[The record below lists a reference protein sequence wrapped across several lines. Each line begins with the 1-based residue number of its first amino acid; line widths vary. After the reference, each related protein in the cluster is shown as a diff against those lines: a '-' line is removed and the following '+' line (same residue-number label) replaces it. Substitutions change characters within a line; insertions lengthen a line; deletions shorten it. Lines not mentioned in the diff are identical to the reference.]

1 MYQTVFFEPLS
12 VPLYKGKVTVPFL
25 ASTVP
30 EFSNCTGPT
39 KLGLVVEGGGP
50 KYDKPTVAPTDG
62 GAGNKLQPGP
72 GPIGPGPGPCSEL
85 KLEDIPAEEAAGVG
99 VVADAATGRF
109 AVRCT
114 AIDSAEIG
122 FVADGVTCAPASG
135 VTRIP
140 RNRLLRVIVVR
151 RSARKRKRVVLSL
164 LLRPDITDLRTA
176 VLMVLLR
183 WRDVCSQNRAMVS
196 NSSFACGFCM
206 HDGLTRS
213 GLDSYNNS

>member
-1 MYQTVFFEPLS
+1 LEAKVSLAEKFKPSSAATLGLSTSVKTYQMVFFEPLS

-39 KLGLVVEGGGP
+39 KLGLVVEGGRP
-50 KYDKPTVAPTDG
+50 KYDKPTDAPTDG

-85 KLEDIPAEEAAGVG
+85 KLEEIPAEEAAGVG

-114 AIDSAEIG
+114 AIDSEDIG
-122 FVADGVTCAPASG
+122 FAADGVT
-135 VTRIP
+135 
-140 RNRLLRVIVVR
+140 
-151 RSARKRKRVVLSL
+151 
-164 LLRPDITDLRTA
+164 
-176 VLMVLLR
+176 
-183 WRDVCSQNRAMVS
+183 
-196 NSSFACGFCM
+196 
-206 HDGLTRS
+206 
-213 GLDSYNNS
+213 

>member
-50 KYDKPTVAPTDG
+50 KYDKPTVAPTDA

-85 KLEDIPAEEAAGVG
+85 KLEEIPAEEAAGVG
-99 VVADAATGRF
+99 VAVGAATGRF

-114 AIDSAEIG
+114 AIASAEIG
-122 FVADGVTCAPASG
+122 FLADGVTCAPASG
-135 VTRIP
+135 VPRIR
-140 RNRLLRVIVVR
+140 RNRLPRVILDR
-151 RSARKRKRVVLSL
+151 PLATTRHRV
-164 LLRPDITDLRTA
+164 
-176 VLMVLLR
+176 
-183 WRDVCSQNRAMVS
+183 
-196 NSSFACGFCM
+196 
-206 HDGLTRS
+206 
-213 GLDSYNNS
+213 

>member
-1 MYQTVFFEPLS
+1 MYQTAFFEPLS
-12 VPLYKGKVTVPFL
+12 VPLYKGKVTVPFF

-39 KLGLVVEGGGP
+39 RLGLVVEGGGP

-99 VVADAATGRF
+99 VVVDAATGRF

-140 RNRLLRVIVVR
+140 RNRLLRVRVFR
-151 RSARKRKRVVLSL
+151 RSANKRNRVVPSL
-164 LLRPDITDLRTA
+164 VLRPDITDLRTA
-176 VLMVLLR
+176 VLISAPKVTGC
-183 WRDVCSQNRAMVS
+183 VQSKPA
-196 NSSFACGFCM
+196 
-206 HDGLTRS
+206 DGEQ
-213 GLDSYNNS
+213 